1 MEKSITIRYEEF
13 DDISELA
20 LSDQELIQCAMD
32 ANNGAYA
39 PYSGFKV
46 GAAVRLDDDTIVKG
60 NNQEN
65 IAYPSGLCAERT
77 AMFAASAQY
86 PEKKIKALA
95 IIGKNQSGIWT
106 TASPCGACRQVMAEY
121 EQRSGKKMR
130 ILTYLDEG
138 KIRIFNG
145 VESLLPFIFNTDLT
159 KK

>member
-95 IIGKNQSGIWT
+95 IIGKNQAGIWT